1 MVHEFR
7 TDEFGNNVDQFEFA
21 IASLLLLGTITR
33 DDLEPIMDKFRAL
46 AGPKGYINVLAE
58 TNVNEADVVVTKLA
72 KRARSRQF
80 HQEELEVSSCSS
92 QKE

>member
-33 DDLEPIMDKFRAL
+33 EDLEPIMDKFRAL

-58 TNVNEADVVVTKLA
+58 TNVNEGDVVVTKLA
-72 KRARSRQF
+72 IRARSRQF
-80 HQEELEVSSCSS
+80 QEELEVSSNSS
-92 QKE
+92 S